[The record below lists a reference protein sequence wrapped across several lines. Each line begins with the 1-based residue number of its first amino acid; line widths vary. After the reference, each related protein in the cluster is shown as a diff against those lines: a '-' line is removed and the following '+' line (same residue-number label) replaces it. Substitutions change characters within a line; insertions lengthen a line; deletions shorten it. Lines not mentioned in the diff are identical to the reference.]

1 VDILKKNKNRR
12 KEITEGENH
21 PLNHNDTRE
30 QLLQKGL
37 RWKAPIRL
45 G

>member
-1 VDILKKNKNRR
+1 VDILKKNKTGR

-21 PLNHNDTRE
+21 SLNHNDTRE

-37 RWKAPIRL
+37 RWKTPNRL